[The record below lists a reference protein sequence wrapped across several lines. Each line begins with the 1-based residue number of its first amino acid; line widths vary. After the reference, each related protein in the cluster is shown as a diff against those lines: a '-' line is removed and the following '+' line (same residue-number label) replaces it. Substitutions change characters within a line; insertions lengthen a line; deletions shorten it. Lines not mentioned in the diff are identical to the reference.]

1 MKTELVTVTSLF
13 MAFAAQCAFATEQ
26 GFSGSIGA
34 VAIYSETQS
43 NLNVGAEKILT
54 SLNREGEIVTGSTLA
69 PLGQLRYQFGQHQ
82 LFLGQS
88 EDTFVKGLLALE
100 VGYQYSLDE
109 NSSFSFAIA
118 PTLAAGKT
126 WQNPYLLDR
135 KREETNVEGDVLRFH
150 YENQFALL
158 NLAYYDRTVE
168 KDRAP
173 SELLR
178 RNGDGYFAHFALV
191 VPLFDNVFIEP
202 SLFYQ
207 QDNAQGKANA
217 FEKLGTGITATYLVY
232 PYTLAL
238 DTRLSGSSYQAKHP
252 LLGKTRQDGQIN
264 VSLSFEEAEFLGYE
278 QMSLIAQV
286 GYEQSHS
293 NLTFYH
299 REEFG
304 ILIGGL
310 YRF

>member
-1 MKTELVTVTSLF
+1 MKTDLVTVTSLV
-13 MAFAAQCAFATEQ
+13 MAFATQCAFAAEQ

-43 NLNVGAEKILT
+43 NLDIGADKVLT
-54 SLNREGEIVTGSTLA
+54 SLNSEGENVTGSTLA

-82 LFLGQS
+82 LFIGQN

-100 VGYQYSLDE
+100 VGYKYLLDKDSSL
-109 NSSFSFAIA
+109 SVAIA

-126 WQNPYLLDR
+126 WQNPYLLDS

-158 NLAYYDRTVE
+158 NLAYYDRKVE
-168 KDRAP
+168 KDRSP

-178 RNGDGYFAHFALV
+178 RNGDGYFAHFALFL
-191 VPLFDNVFIEP
+191 PFSTDLFIEP

-207 QDNAQGKANA
+207 RDNAQGKANA
-217 FEKLGTGITATYLVY
+217 FDKFGAGITATYLFY

-238 DTRLSGSSYQAKHP
+238 DTRFSGSRYQAKHP
-252 LLGKTRQDGQIN
+252 LLHKIRQDEQFN
-264 VSLSFEEAEFLGYE
+264 VSLSFEEAGVLGFD
-278 QMSLIAQV
+278 QMSLVAQV

>member
-1 MKTELVTVTSLF
+1 MKTELVTATSLL
-13 MAFAAQCAFATEQ
+13 MAFAAQCAFAAEQ

-43 NLNVGAEKILT
+43 NLDTGVEKVLT
-54 SLNREGEIVTGSTLA
+54 SLNREGEIVTSSTLA

-100 VGYQYSLDE
+100 VGYQYSWDDD
-109 NSSFSFAIA
+109 SSISFAIA

-126 WQNPYLLDR
+126 WQNPYLLER
-135 KREETNVEGDVLRFH
+135 KREETNVEGDVLRVH

-191 VPLFDNVFIEP
+191 VPLFDHVFIEP

-217 FEKLGTGITATYLVY
+217 FDKLGSGITASYFFY

-238 DTRLSGSSYQAKHP
+238 DTRLSSSRYQAKHP
-252 LLGKTRQDGQIN
+252 VLGKTRQDEQFN

-278 QMSLIAQV
+278 QLSLVAQV

-304 ILIGGL
+304 ILLGGL